1 VTSNV
6 STQFPD
12 FTGTPAFVI
21 NGTMAKDVA
30 SWDKLEP
37 QLQAALK

>member
-1 VTSNV
+1 MSN
-6 STQFPD
+6 QFPD

-21 NGTMAKDVA
+21 NGKMLSDTA

-37 QLQAALK
+37 QLQDALK